1 MKARPM
7 GLKLQLVKDGHVI
20 FEIPISITEWP
31 KELLENELESIDED
45 FQRFSKIF
53 DALSNET
60 RIRMMIRMLLEE
72 DAPVRFADLMQD
84 LRLNPKIVWENLG
97 KLSQCGFLEKT
108 GRGKYRCS
116 EFGQRAFTLMS
127 LAMRR
132 LLKIIDE
139 IEEM

>member
-1 MKARPM
+1 M

-31 KELLENELESIDED
+31 KRLLENELESIDED
-45 FQRFSKIF
+45 FHRFSKIF

-60 RIRMMIRMLLEE
+60 RIRMMMKMLMEE
-72 DAPVRFADLMQD
+72 DTSIRFADLMQD
-84 LRLNPKIVWENLG
+84 LDLNPKIVWENLG

-116 EFGQRAFTLMS
+116 EFGQRAFMLMG

-132 LLKIIDE
+132 LLEIIDE
-139 IEEM
+139 IEEI